1 MIRVLL
7 VALSLAGLLGAPL
20 VVDTYY
26 LTLMVPFFGYAIALL
41 GLNLLFGYTGLLSFG
56 HALFIAI
63 GAYVTAAMT
72 SKFHVRSYE
81 VILLTALASGL
92 IVAVPVG
99 AICIRYQKIFFGML
113 TLAFG
118 MLFHSFLFKFYSI
131 TGGDQGMR
139 VLRPTLLGLDLT
151 SLDKTGFVT
160 GPFYYYCLAVLVVA
174 AAIMWRIV
182 GSPFGLHLRAIRDN
196 AGKAAYLGVGI
207 RRGRLIAFV
216 ISGGYGAIGGTMLA
230 VQTGLADPELA
241 YWTHSGNLVFMV
253 VLGGFDSFLGPV
265 LGALLFI
272 LLQDQVMSLTQYW
285 RFVFGAILAL
295 IVITLPRGVMGL
307 AKGRL
312 AQLCART
319 FAAAR
324 GR

>member
-7 VALSLAGLLGAPL
+7 VILGLAGLAGAPL

-63 GAYVTAAMT
+63 GAYVTAALT
-72 SKFHVRSYE
+72 SKFQIRSYE
-81 VILLTALASGL
+81 VILLAALASGL

-160 GPFYYYCLAVLVVA
+160 GPFYYYCLAVLVLA

-182 GSPFGLHLRAIRDN
+182 SSPFGLHLRAIRDN

-230 VQTGLADPELA
+230 VQIGLADPELA

-253 VLGGFDSFLGPV
+253 VLGGFDNFFGPL
-265 LGALLFI
+265 LGALIFI

-285 RFVFGAILAL
+285 RFVFGAILAAV
-295 IVITLPRGVMGL
+295 VILAPRGLMGL
-307 AKGRL
+307 VTGLARRRADGPIAKSR
-312 AQLCART
+312 A
-319 FAAAR
+319 
-324 GR
+324 